1 MRWSFA
7 RCRPE
12 ANMCTHHHLAVDYR
26 PFYQTLRNYAPVARQ
41 VMAMTANPIRLFISV
56 ACVCLSACAG
66 SVDQLASTDSDED
79 KENKKL
85 EQLDTCAKL
94 GELQIG
100 MMTSQ
105 VLLACGRRPLR
116 TSDLITRDGKKVT
129 MWAYGNGTLNMTDD
143 KLVRIFS
150 LNSDQLHS
158 GIGTR

>member
-12 ANMCTHHHLAVDYR
+12 ANMCTHHHLAVVSAIL
-26 PFYQTLRNYAPVARQ
+26 PNFTELCSSGAQ

-66 SVDQLASTDSDED
+66 SVDQLASTDLDED

-129 MWAYGNGTLNMTDD
+129 IWAYGNGTLNMTDD

-150 LNSDQLHS
+150 LNNDQLHS